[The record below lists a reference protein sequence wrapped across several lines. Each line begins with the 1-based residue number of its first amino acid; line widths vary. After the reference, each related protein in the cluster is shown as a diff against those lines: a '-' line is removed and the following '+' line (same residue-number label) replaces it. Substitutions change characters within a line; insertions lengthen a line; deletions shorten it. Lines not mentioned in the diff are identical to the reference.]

1 MNLMI
6 PLSLIAGLILLA
18 WAGVT
23 NHNGIL
29 VFDVFYGI
37 FMAAAQGMMPPS
49 LGSLTSDLSK
59 MGVRIGMVFSILGFA
74 ILIGNPLAGELI
86 SVDGGKYLYAQMY
99 AGSALVLGVV
109 FLAAARVVVTGWKL
123 FVRV

>member
-23 NHNGIL
+23 NHSGIL
-29 VFDVFYGI
+29 VFDVFYGV
-37 FMAAAQGMMPPS
+37 FMAAAQGMLPPS

-74 ILIGNPLAGELI
+74 ILIGNPLAGALI

>member
-1 MNLMI
+1 
-6 PLSLIAGLILLA
+6 
-18 WAGVT
+18 
-23 NHNGIL
+23 
-29 VFDVFYGI
+29 
-37 FMAAAQGMMPPS
+37 MAAAQGMMPPS

-74 ILIGNPLAGELI
+74 ILIGNPLAGALI